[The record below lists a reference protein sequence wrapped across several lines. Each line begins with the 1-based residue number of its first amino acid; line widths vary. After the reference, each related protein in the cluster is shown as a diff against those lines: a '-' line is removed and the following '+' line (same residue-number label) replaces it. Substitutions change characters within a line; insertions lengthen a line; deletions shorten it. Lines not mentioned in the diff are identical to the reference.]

1 MNRLG
6 SFIKPLMWFMA
17 LLLAAF
23 AAGCGGGGS
32 EVGAGA
38 PAAPP
43 APPGGAPTAPGLG
56 TGVGGLGQGPAP
68 VNLGNASFFAIVAE
82 STITNVPTSAVTG
95 DVGLSPA
102 TGAGLLLTCAEVTG
116 TVFAVDAA
124 GPAPCSQQNAGFM
137 TAVVA
142 DKGTA
147 YTDAQGRAPDYTE
160 VGAGDI
166 GGMAL
171 PPAVYKW
178 GTGVLIPTNVTLNGG
193 PNDVWIFQIAQGL
206 TVSSGVQ
213 IILAGGAL
221 PQNVYWAT
229 FGVADLG
236 TTSQFNGVILS
247 QSSIAMKTGAS
258 INGKL
263 LAGTAVTLDQNT
275 VTQ

>member
-6 SFIKPLMWFMA
+6 SSFQPLMWFMA

-23 AAGCGGGGS
+23 AAGCGGGGGG
-32 EVGAGA
+32 EAGAGT

-43 APPGGAPTAPGLG
+43 APPGGAPTAPGAG
-56 TGVGGLGQGPAP
+56 TGVGGLGQGLAP
-68 VNLGNASFFAIVAE
+68 VNLGNASFFAIMAE

-124 GPAPCSQQNAGFM
+124 GPAPCSQQNAVFM

-160 VGAGDI
+160 VGAGNI
-166 GGMAL
+166 GGMTL
-171 PPAVYKW
+171 PLPS
-178 GTGVLIPTNVTLNGG
+178 TN
-193 PNDVWIFQIAQGL
+193 
-206 TVSSGVQ
+206 
-213 IILAGGAL
+213 GA
-221 PQNVYWAT
+221 PE
-229 FGVADLG
+229 
-236 TTSQFNGVILS
+236 S
-247 QSSIAMKTGAS
+247 
-258 INGKL
+258 
-263 LAGTAVTLDQNT
+263 
-275 VTQ
+275 